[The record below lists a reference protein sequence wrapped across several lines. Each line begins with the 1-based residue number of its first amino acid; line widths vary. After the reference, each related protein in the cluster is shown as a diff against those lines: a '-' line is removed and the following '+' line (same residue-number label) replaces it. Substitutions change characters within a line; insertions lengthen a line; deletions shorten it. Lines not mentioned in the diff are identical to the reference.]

1 MFKINKMKT
10 LLTVFLL
17 LQVCFLQAQT
27 ALDLQKCRGMALE
40 NSKKMAIA
48 GQQALKANYDKKVY
62 RANFFPKISAMGMYA
77 YMQKDYSFKIDGGYL
92 PTFVPDASGQLK
104 PNYLIH
110 PVTGKPVVGADGM
123 PVFNQYAFMPDI
135 ALSLGLDHAY
145 TVGGV
150 LEQPLY
156 RGGKIRSAFRMASLG
171 VDMARLNIKYS
182 RAEVITE
189 VDEAYW
195 QYLKV
200 KELVL
205 SASKYKEVVGE
216 LVKNLTDAY
225 QTGMAF
231 RNDLLKAQVKYN
243 EAELMLQKARHGETL
258 AGMNLCRII
267 GIDLYS
273 DLQIRDSL
281 QDGLTLGVLE
291 GDPGIIGRP
300 EYNLLE
306 KEIELKRKQVDL
318 TRSDFLPQLG
328 ISASYGYTDGITVNG
343 TSDGISS
350 FMAIA
355 SLKVPVFHWNEG
367 RNKVKAARS
376 EQEISELKK
385 EDMVQLMQLEAARAR
400 FNVEDAVSRVE
411 MTRKSLLQAEENLTV
426 SKNRYEVGM
435 ENLTNY
441 MEAQAQ
447 WQKAWSDWIDAK
459 AELRLSETHY
469 LKATG
474 RLTE

>member
-1 MFKINKMKT
+1 MRT
-10 LLTVFLL
+10 RLTVFLL
-17 LQVCFLQAQT
+17 LQVCFLQAQVE
-27 ALDLQKCRGMALE
+27 LDLQKCRSMALE

-48 GQQALKANYDKKVY
+48 GQQAVKANYDKKVY

-77 YMQKDYSFKIDGGYL
+77 YMQKEYSFKIDGGYL

-110 PVTGKPVVGADGM
+110 PATGKPVVGADGT
-123 PVFNQYAFMPDI
+123 PIFNQYAFMPDI
-135 ALSLGLDHAY
+135 ALSLGLDNAY

-156 RGGKIRSAFRMASLG
+156 MGGKVRSAFRMASIG
-171 VDMARLNIKYS
+171 ADMAYLNVRYN

-189 VDEAYW
+189 ADGAYW

-205 SASKYKEVVGE
+205 SALKYKEVVGE

-231 RNDLLKAQVKYN
+231 RNDLLKAQVKFN
-243 EAELMLQKARHGETL
+243 EAELLLQKARHGETL
-258 AGMNLCRII
+258 AAMNLCRII
-267 GIDLYS
+267 GVDLHS
-273 DLQIRDSL
+273 SLQIRDSL
-281 QDGLTLGVLE
+281 QDGLTPGILE
-291 GDPGIIGRP
+291 GNPDITGRP

-306 KEIELKRKQVDL
+306 KEIELKKKQVDL

-328 ISASYGYTDGITVNG
+328 VSASYGYTDGIALNG
-343 TSDGISS
+343 ESDGMSS
-350 FMAIA
+350 FMAIV
-355 SLKVPVFHWNEG
+355 SLKVPVFHWSEG
-367 RNKVKAARS
+367 RNKIKSARS
-376 EQEISELKK
+376 EQTISELKRA
-385 EDMVQLMQLEAARAR
+385 DMIQLMQLETARAR
-400 FNVEDAVSRVE
+400 FNVEDAASRVE
-411 MTRKSLLQAEENLTV
+411 MTRKSLLQAEENLIV

-459 AELRLSETHY
+459 SELRLSETQY

-474 RLTE
+474 RLAE

>member
-1 MFKINKMKT
+1 MRT
-10 LLTVFLL
+10 RLTVFLL
-17 LQVCFLQAQT
+17 LQVCFLQAQVE
-27 ALDLQKCRGMALE
+27 LDLQKCRSMALE

-48 GQQALKANYDKKVY
+48 GQQAVKANYDKKVY

-77 YMQKDYSFKIDGGYL
+77 YMQKEYSFKIDGGYL

-110 PVTGKPVVGADGM
+110 PATGKPVVGADGT
-123 PVFNQYAFMPDI
+123 PIFNQYAFMPDI
-135 ALSLGLDHAY
+135 ALSLGLDNAY

-156 RGGKIRSAFRMASLG
+156 MGGKVRSAFRMASIG
-171 VDMARLNIKYS
+171 ADMAYLNVRYD

-189 VDEAYW
+189 ADGAYW

-205 SASKYKEVVGE
+205 SALKYKEVVGE

-231 RNDLLKAQVKYN
+231 RNDLLKAQVKFN
-243 EAELMLQKARHGETL
+243 EAELLLQKARHGETL
-258 AGMNLCRII
+258 AAMNLCRII
-267 GIDLYS
+267 GVDLHS
-273 DLQIRDSL
+273 SLQIRDSL
-281 QDGLTLGVLE
+281 QDGLTPGILE
-291 GDPGIIGRP
+291 GNPDITGRP

-306 KEIELKRKQVDL
+306 KEIELKKKQVDL

-328 ISASYGYTDGITVNG
+328 VSASYGYTDGIALNG
-343 TSDGISS
+343 ESDGMSS
-350 FMAIA
+350 FMAIV
-355 SLKVPVFHWNEG
+355 SLKVPVFHWSEG
-367 RNKVKAARS
+367 RNKIKSARS
-376 EQEISELKK
+376 EQTISELKRA
-385 EDMVQLMQLEAARAR
+385 DMIQLMQLETARAR
-400 FNVEDAVSRVE
+400 FNVEDAASRVE

-459 AELRLSETHY
+459 SELRLSETQY

-474 RLTE
+474 RLAE

>member
-1 MFKINKMKT
+1 MRT

-17 LQVCFLQAQT
+17 LQVCFLQAQVE
-27 ALDLQKCRGMALE
+27 LDLQKCRSMALE

-48 GQQALKANYDKKVY
+48 GQQAVKANYDKKVY

-77 YMQKDYSFKIDGGYL
+77 YMQKEYSFKIDGGYL

-110 PVTGKPVVGADGM
+110 PATGKPVVGADGT
-123 PVFNQYAFMPDI
+123 PIFNQYAFMPDI
-135 ALSLGLDHAY
+135 ALSLGLDNAY

-156 RGGKIRSAFRMASLG
+156 MGGKVRSAFRMASIG
-171 VDMARLNIKYS
+171 ADMAYLNVRYN

-189 VDEAYW
+189 ADGAYW

-205 SASKYKEVVGE
+205 SALKYKEVVGE

-225 QTGMAF
+225 QTGMGF
-231 RNDLLKAQVKYN
+231 RNDLLKAQVKFN
-243 EAELMLQKARHGETL
+243 EAELLLQKARHGETL
-258 AGMNLCRII
+258 AAMNLCRII
-267 GIDLYS
+267 GVDLHS
-273 DLQIRDSL
+273 SLQIRDSL
-281 QDGLTLGVLE
+281 QDGLTPGILE
-291 GDPGIIGRP
+291 GNPDITGRP
-300 EYNLLE
+300 EYHLLE
-306 KEIELKRKQVDL
+306 KEIELKKKQVDL

-328 ISASYGYTDGITVNG
+328 VSASYGYTDGMALNG
-343 TSDGISS
+343 ESDGMSS
-350 FMAIA
+350 FMAVV
-355 SLKVPVFHWNEG
+355 SLKVPVFHWSEG
-367 RNKVKAARS
+367 RNKIKSARS
-376 EQEISELKK
+376 EQTISELKRA
-385 EDMVQLMQLEAARAR
+385 DMIQLMQLETARAR
-400 FNVEDAVSRVE
+400 FNVEDAASRVE

-459 AELRLSETHY
+459 SELRLSETQY

-474 RLTE
+474 RLAE

>member
-1 MFKINKMKT
+1 MRT

-17 LQVCFLQAQT
+17 LQVCFLQAQVE
-27 ALDLQKCRGMALE
+27 LDLQKCRSMALE

-48 GQQALKANYDKKVY
+48 GQQAVKANYDKKVY

-77 YMQKDYSFKIDGGYL
+77 YMQKEYSFKIDGGYL

-110 PVTGKPVVGADGM
+110 PATGKPVVGADGT
-123 PVFNQYAFMPDI
+123 PIFNQYAFMPDI
-135 ALSLGLDHAY
+135 ALSLGLDNAY

-156 RGGKIRSAFRMASLG
+156 MGGKVRSAFRMASIG
-171 VDMARLNIKYS
+171 ADMAYLNVRYN

-189 VDEAYW
+189 ADGAYW

-205 SASKYKEVVGE
+205 SALKYKEVVGE

-231 RNDLLKAQVKYN
+231 RNDLLKAQVKFN
-243 EAELMLQKARHGETL
+243 EAELLLQKARHGETL
-258 AGMNLCRII
+258 AAMNLCRII
-267 GIDLYS
+267 GVDLHS
-273 DLQIRDSL
+273 SLQIRDSL
-281 QDGLTLGVLE
+281 QDGLTLGILE
-291 GDPGIIGRP
+291 GNPDITGRP

-306 KEIELKRKQVDL
+306 KEIELKKKQVDL

-328 ISASYGYTDGITVNG
+328 VSASYGYTDGIALNG
-343 TSDGISS
+343 ESDGMSS
-350 FMAIA
+350 FMAIV
-355 SLKVPVFHWNEG
+355 SLKVPVFHWSEG
-367 RNKVKAARS
+367 RNKIKSARS
-376 EQEISELKK
+376 EQTISELKRA
-385 EDMVQLMQLEAARAR
+385 DMIQLMQLETARAR
-400 FNVEDAVSRVE
+400 FNVEDAASRVE

-459 AELRLSETHY
+459 SELRLSETQY

-474 RLTE
+474 RLAE

>member
-1 MFKINKMKT
+1 MRT
-10 LLTVFLL
+10 RLTVFLL
-17 LQVCFLQAQT
+17 LQVCFLQAQVE
-27 ALDLQKCRGMALE
+27 LDLQKCRSMALE

-48 GQQALKANYDKKVY
+48 GQQAVKANYDKKVY

-110 PVTGKPVVGADGM
+110 PATGKPVVGADGT
-123 PVFNQYAFMPDI
+123 PIFNQYAFMPDI
-135 ALSLGLDHAY
+135 ALSLGLDNAY

-156 RGGKIRSAFRMASLG
+156 MGGKVRSAFRMASIG
-171 VDMARLNIKYS
+171 ADMAYLNVRYN

-189 VDEAYW
+189 ADGAYW

-205 SASKYKEVVGE
+205 SALKYKEVVGE

-231 RNDLLKAQVKYN
+231 RNDLLKAQVKFN
-243 EAELMLQKARHGETL
+243 EAELLLQKARHGETL
-258 AGMNLCRII
+258 AAMNLCRII
-267 GIDLYS
+267 GVDLHS
-273 DLQIRDSL
+273 SLQIRDSL
-281 QDGLTLGVLE
+281 QDGLTPGILE
-291 GDPGIIGRP
+291 GNPDITGRP

-306 KEIELKRKQVDL
+306 KEIELKKKQVDL

-328 ISASYGYTDGITVNG
+328 VSASYGYTDGIALNG
-343 TSDGISS
+343 ESDGMSS
-350 FMAIA
+350 FMAIV
-355 SLKVPVFHWNEG
+355 SLKVPVFHWSEG
-367 RNKVKAARS
+367 RNKIKSARS
-376 EQEISELKK
+376 EQTISELKRA
-385 EDMVQLMQLEAARAR
+385 DMIQLMQLETARAR
-400 FNVEDAVSRVE
+400 FNVEDAASRVE

-459 AELRLSETHY
+459 SELRLSETQY
-469 LKATG
+469 LKATS
-474 RLTE
+474 RLAE

>member
-1 MFKINKMKT
+1 MRT

-17 LQVCFLQAQT
+17 LQVCFLQAQVE
-27 ALDLQKCRGMALE
+27 LDLQKCRSMALE
-40 NSKKMAIA
+40 SSKKMAIA
-48 GQQALKANYDKKVY
+48 GQQAVKANYDKKVY

-110 PVTGKPVVGADGM
+110 PATGKPVVGADGT

-135 ALSLGLDHAY
+135 ALSLGLDNAY

-156 RGGKIRSAFRMASLG
+156 MGGKVRSAFRMASIG
-171 VDMARLNIKYS
+171 ADMAYLNVRYN

-189 VDEAYW
+189 ADGAYW

-205 SASKYKEVVGE
+205 SALKYKEVVGE

-231 RNDLLKAQVKYN
+231 RNDLLKAQVKFN
-243 EAELMLQKARHGETL
+243 EAELLLQKARHGETL
-258 AGMNLCRII
+258 AAMNLCRII
-267 GIDLYS
+267 GVDLHS
-273 DLQIRDSL
+273 SLQIRDSL
-281 QDGLTLGVLE
+281 QDGLTPGILE
-291 GDPGIIGRP
+291 GNPDITGRP

-306 KEIELKRKQVDL
+306 KEIELKKKQVDL

-328 ISASYGYTDGITVNG
+328 VSASYGYTDGIALNG
-343 TSDGISS
+343 ESDGMSS
-350 FMAIA
+350 FMAIV
-355 SLKVPVFHWNEG
+355 SLKVPVFHWSEG
-367 RNKVKAARS
+367 RNKIKSARS
-376 EQEISELKK
+376 EQTISELKRA
-385 EDMVQLMQLEAARAR
+385 DRIQLMQLETARAR
-400 FNVEDAVSRVE
+400 FNVEDAASRVE

-459 AELRLSETHY
+459 SELRLSETQY

-474 RLTE
+474 RLAE

>member
-1 MFKINKMKT
+1 MRT

-17 LQVCFLQAQT
+17 LQVCFLQAQVE
-27 ALDLQKCRGMALE
+27 LDLQKCRSMALE

-48 GQQALKANYDKKVY
+48 GQQAVKANYDKKVY

-77 YMQKDYSFKIDGGYL
+77 YMQKEYSFKIDGGYL

-110 PVTGKPVVGADGM
+110 PATGKPVVGADGT
-123 PVFNQYAFMPDI
+123 PIFNQYAFMPDI
-135 ALSLGLDHAY
+135 ALSLGLDNAY

-156 RGGKIRSAFRMASLG
+156 MGGKVRSAFRMASIG
-171 VDMARLNIKYS
+171 ADMAYLNVRYN

-189 VDEAYW
+189 ADGAYW

-205 SASKYKEVVGE
+205 SALKYKEVVGE

-231 RNDLLKAQVKYN
+231 RNDLLKAQVKFN
-243 EAELMLQKARHGETL
+243 EAELLLQKARHGETL
-258 AGMNLCRII
+258 AAMNLCRII
-267 GIDLYS
+267 GVDLHS
-273 DLQIRDSL
+273 SLQIRDSL
-281 QDGLTLGVLE
+281 QDGLTPGILE
-291 GDPGIIGRP
+291 GNPDITGRP
-300 EYNLLE
+300 EYHLLE
-306 KEIELKRKQVDL
+306 KEIELKKKQVDL

-328 ISASYGYTDGITVNG
+328 VSASYGYTDGMALNG
-343 TSDGISS
+343 ESDGMSS
-350 FMAIA
+350 FMAVV
-355 SLKVPVFHWNEG
+355 SLKVPVFHWSEG
-367 RNKVKAARS
+367 RNKIKSARS
-376 EQEISELKK
+376 EQTISELKRA
-385 EDMVQLMQLEAARAR
+385 DMIQLMQLETARAR
-400 FNVEDAVSRVE
+400 FNVEDAASRVE

-459 AELRLSETHY
+459 SELRLSETQY

-474 RLTE
+474 RLAE

>member
-1 MFKINKMKT
+1 MRT

-17 LQVCFLQAQT
+17 LQVCFLQAQVE
-27 ALDLQKCRGMALE
+27 LDLQKCRSMALE

-48 GQQALKANYDKKVY
+48 GQQAVKAGYEKKVY

-110 PVTGKPVVGADGM
+110 PSTGKPVVGADGT
-123 PVFNQYAFMPDI
+123 PIFNQYAFMPDI
-135 ALSLGLDHAY
+135 ALSLGLDNAY

-156 RGGKIRSAFRMASLG
+156 MGGKVRSAFRMASIG
-171 VDMARLNIKYS
+171 ADMAHLNVKYN

-189 VDEAYW
+189 ADGAYW

-205 SASKYKEVVGE
+205 SALKYKEVVGE

-231 RNDLLKAQVKYN
+231 RNDLLKAQVKFN
-243 EAELMLQKARHGETL
+243 EAELLLQKARHGETL
-258 AGMNLCRII
+258 AAMNLCRII
-267 GIDLYS
+267 GVDLHS
-273 DLQIRDSL
+273 NLRIRDSL
-281 QDGLTLGVLE
+281 QDGLT
-291 GDPGIIGRP
+291 PGILDGNPDITGRP

-306 KEIELKRKQVDL
+306 KEVELKKKQVDL

-328 ISASYGYTDGITVNG
+328 VSASYGYTDGITLNG
-343 TSDGISS
+343 ESDGMSS
-350 FMAIA
+350 FMAIV

-367 RNKVKAARS
+367 RNKIKSART
-376 EQEISELKK
+376 EQTISELKK
-385 EDMVQLMQLEAARAR
+385 ADMIQLMQLETARAR

-447 WQKAWSDWIDAK
+447 WQKAWSNWIDAK
-459 AELRLSETHY
+459 SELRLSETQY

-474 RLTE
+474 RLAE

>member
-1 MFKINKMKT
+1 MRT
-10 LLTVFLL
+10 RLTVFLL
-17 LQVCFLQAQT
+17 LQVCFLQAQVE
-27 ALDLQKCRGMALE
+27 LDLQKCRSMALE

-48 GQQALKANYDKKVY
+48 GQQAVKANYDKKVY

-77 YMQKDYSFKIDGGYL
+77 YMQKEYSFKINGGYL

-110 PVTGKPVVGADGM
+110 PATGKPVVGADGT
-123 PVFNQYAFMPDI
+123 PIFNQYAFMPDI
-135 ALSLGLDHAY
+135 ALSLGLDNAY

-156 RGGKIRSAFRMASLG
+156 MGGKVRSAFRMASIG
-171 VDMARLNIKYS
+171 ADMAYLNVRYN

-189 VDEAYW
+189 ADGAYW

-205 SASKYKEVVGE
+205 SALKYKEVVGE

-231 RNDLLKAQVKYN
+231 RNDLLKAQVKFN
-243 EAELMLQKARHGETL
+243 EAELLLQKARHGETL
-258 AGMNLCRII
+258 AAMNLCRII
-267 GIDLYS
+267 GVDLHS
-273 DLQIRDSL
+273 SLQIRDSL
-281 QDGLTLGVLE
+281 QDGLTPGILE
-291 GDPGIIGRP
+291 GNPDITGRP

-306 KEIELKRKQVDL
+306 KEIELKKKQVDL

-328 ISASYGYTDGITVNG
+328 VSASYGYTDGIALNG
-343 TSDGISS
+343 ESDGMSS
-350 FMAIA
+350 FMAIV
-355 SLKVPVFHWNEG
+355 SLKVPVFHWSEG
-367 RNKVKAARS
+367 RNKIKSARS
-376 EQEISELKK
+376 EQTISELKRA
-385 EDMVQLMQLEAARAR
+385 DMIQLMQLETARAR
-400 FNVEDAVSRVE
+400 FNVEDAASRVE
-411 MTRKSLLQAEENLTV
+411 MTRKSLLQAEENLAV

-459 AELRLSETHY
+459 SELRLSETQY

-474 RLTE
+474 RLAE

>member
-1 MFKINKMKT
+1 MRT

-17 LQVCFLQAQT
+17 LQVCFLQAQVE
-27 ALDLQKCRGMALE
+27 LDLQKCRSMALE

-48 GQQALKANYDKKVY
+48 GQQALKAKYDKKVY

-110 PVTGKPVVGADGM
+110 PATGKPVVGADGT
-123 PVFNQYAFMPDI
+123 PIFNQYAFMPDI
-135 ALSLGLDHAY
+135 ALSLGLDNAY

-156 RGGKIRSAFRMASLG
+156 MGGKVRSAFRMASIG
-171 VDMARLNIKYS
+171 ADMAYLNVKYN

-189 VDEAYW
+189 ADGAYW

-205 SASKYKEVVGE
+205 SALKYKEVVGE

-225 QTGMAF
+225 QTGIAF
-231 RNDLLKAQVKYN
+231 RNDLLKAQVKFN
-243 EAELMLQKARHGETL
+243 EAELLLQKARHGETL
-258 AGMNLCRII
+258 AAMNLCRII
-267 GIDLYS
+267 GVDLHS
-273 DLQIRDSL
+273 SLQIRDSL
-281 QDGLTLGVLE
+281 QDGLT
-291 GDPGIIGRP
+291 PGILERNPDITERP

-306 KEIELKRKQVDL
+306 KEIELKKKQVDL

-328 ISASYGYTDGITVNG
+328 VSASYGYTDGIALNG
-343 TSDGISS
+343 ESEGISS
-350 FMAIA
+350 FMAIV
-355 SLKVPVFHWNEG
+355 SLKVPVFHWSEG
-367 RNKVKAARS
+367 RNKIRSARS
-376 EQEISELKK
+376 EQTISELKRA
-385 EDMVQLMQLEAARAR
+385 DMIQLMQLETARAR
-400 FNVEDAVSRVE
+400 FNVEDAASRVE

-426 SKNRYEVGM
+426 SKNRYEVGV

-459 AELRLSETHY
+459 SELRLSETQY

-474 RLTE
+474 RLVE

>member
-1 MFKINKMKT
+1 MRT

-17 LQVCFLQAQT
+17 LQVCFLQAQVE
-27 ALDLQKCRGMALE
+27 LDLQKCRSMALE

-48 GQQALKANYDKKVY
+48 GQQAVKANYDKKVY

-77 YMQKDYSFKIDGGYL
+77 YMQKEYSFKIDGGYL

-110 PVTGKPVVGADGM
+110 PATGKPVVGADRT
-123 PVFNQYAFMPDI
+123 PIFNQYAFMPDI
-135 ALSLGLDHAY
+135 ALSLGLDNAY

-156 RGGKIRSAFRMASLG
+156 MGGKVRSAFRMASIG
-171 VDMARLNIKYS
+171 ADMAYLNVRYN

-189 VDEAYW
+189 ADGAYW

-205 SASKYKEVVGE
+205 SALKYKEVVGE

-231 RNDLLKAQVKYN
+231 RNDLLKAQVKFN
-243 EAELMLQKARHGETL
+243 EAELLLQKARHGETL
-258 AGMNLCRII
+258 AAMNLCRII
-267 GIDLYS
+267 GVDLHS
-273 DLQIRDSL
+273 SLQIRDSL
-281 QDGLTLGVLE
+281 QDGLTPGILE
-291 GDPGIIGRP
+291 GNPDITGRP

-306 KEIELKRKQVDL
+306 KEIELKKKQVDL

-328 ISASYGYTDGITVNG
+328 VSASYGYTDGIALNG
-343 TSDGISS
+343 ESDGMSS
-350 FMAIA
+350 FMAIV
-355 SLKVPVFHWNEG
+355 SLKVPVFHWSEG
-367 RNKVKAARS
+367 RNKIKSARS
-376 EQEISELKK
+376 EQTISELKRA
-385 EDMVQLMQLEAARAR
+385 DMIQLMQLETARAR
-400 FNVEDAVSRVE
+400 FNVEDAASRVE

-459 AELRLSETHY
+459 SELRLSETQY

-474 RLTE
+474 RLAE

>member
-1 MFKINKMKT
+1 MRT
-10 LLTVFLL
+10 LWTVFLL
-17 LQVCFLQAQT
+17 LQVCFLQAQVE
-27 ALDLQKCRGMALE
+27 LDLQKCRSMALE

-48 GQQALKANYDKKVY
+48 GQQAVKANYDKKVY

-77 YMQKDYSFKIDGGYL
+77 YMQKEYSFKIDGGYL

-110 PVTGKPVVGADGM
+110 PVTGKPVVGADGT
-123 PVFNQYAFMPDI
+123 PIFNQYAFMPDI
-135 ALSLGLDHAY
+135 ALSLGLDNAY

-156 RGGKIRSAFRMASLG
+156 MGGKVRSAFRMASIG
-171 VDMARLNIKYS
+171 ADMAYLNVRYN

-189 VDEAYW
+189 ADGAYW

-205 SASKYKEVVGE
+205 SALKYKEVVGE

-231 RNDLLKAQVKYN
+231 RNDLLKAQVKFN
-243 EAELMLQKARHGETL
+243 EAELLLQKARHGETL
-258 AGMNLCRII
+258 AAMDLCRII
-267 GIDLYS
+267 GVDLHS
-273 DLQIRDSL
+273 SLQIRDSL
-281 QDGLTLGVLE
+281 QDGLTPGILE
-291 GDPGIIGRP
+291 GNPDITGRP
-300 EYNLLE
+300 EYHLLE
-306 KEIELKRKQVDL
+306 KEIELKKKQVDL

-328 ISASYGYTDGITVNG
+328 ISASYGYTDGMALNG
-343 TSDGISS
+343 ESDGMSS
-350 FMAIA
+350 FMAIV
-355 SLKVPVFHWNEG
+355 SLKVPVFHWSEG
-367 RNKVKAARS
+367 RNKIKSARS
-376 EQEISELKK
+376 EQTISELKRA
-385 EDMVQLMQLEAARAR
+385 DRIQLMQLETARAR
-400 FNVEDAVSRVE
+400 FNVEDAASRVE

-459 AELRLSETHY
+459 SELRLSETQY

-474 RLTE
+474 RLAE